1 MVNSLSYC
9 VTLMKSDAI
18 ELLARNGY
26 WRTRHVSKFHLVRCN
41 ECSTGVGAVFTH
53 AAQILRDARRLWM
66 LGWTVALL
74 LTRALGQLNSTYLLR
89 SLRRRS
95 AGLWTRPYVRRCVQ
109 NVP

>member
-1 MVNSLSYC
+1 MVNSPSYC

-95 AGLWTRPYVRRCVQ
+95 AGLWTRP
-109 NVP
+109 